1 MTGLAFAGDRQVAA
15 DCLAVILD
23 SGVRPEALLVSSPA
37 RATHADVLR
46 GMSGLDPDRVLV
58 GKQFREPAGI
68 ELLRSLELDYI
79 VGIHFPYLVPES
91 VLEIPRVGV
100 LNLHPALLPYNRGW
114 HTPSWA
120 ILEETPIGATLHFM
134 DSGVDTG
141 DIVAQAELDIRPND
155 TAHTL
160 YRRLLD
166 LEVEL
171 FKETWPLL
179 ASGDPPRRKQS
190 PREGT
195 SHNRADLSAD
205 SVRRLDLET
214 SAPVK
219 DILRTLRAL
228 TTNDLGEAGYFE
240 TGGQRYRVQV
250 TITPDDDPDES
261 DR

>member
-1 MTGLAFAGDRQVAA
+1 MIPSVVSDH
-15 DCLAVILD
+15 
-23 SGVRPEALLVSSPA
+23 EARLQE
-37 RATHADVLR
+37 
-46 GMSGLDPDRVLV
+46 MSDLPPDRVLV
-58 GKQFREPAGI
+58 GKQFREPASI

-79 VGIHFPYLVPES
+79 VGVHFPYIVPET
-91 VLEIPRVGV
+91 VLDIPRLGV

-120 ILEETPIGATLHFM
+120 ILDETPIGATLHFM

-141 DIVAQAELDIRPND
+141 DIVAQAELDIRPDD

-160 YRRLLD
+160 YSRLLD
-166 LEVEL
+166 LEFEL

-190 PREGT
+190 PNEGT

-205 SVRRLDLET
+205 SVQRLDLER
-214 SAPVK
+214 SASVK
-219 DILRTLRAL
+219 DTLRTLRAL
-228 TTNDLGEAGYFE
+228 TTNDVGEAAYFE

-250 TITPDDDPDES
+250 TITPVDDPGGS
-261 DR
+261 DN